1 MIFSGIKCHNFFSF
15 HHLQQ
20 NQASEPLYQE
30 VTNGGLR
37 AKETTQVPHYQS
49 PTTCPHYHVLENQNQ
64 RVPSNPST
72 AIYDQVSRERSDQT
86 DGNTSRCSSSGSP
99 PPIPPHYS
107 TRGIPP
113 QLQSAFLAR
122 ESRAMTLDRGTSV
135 PRCLNFSDFS
145 GPSLEYGRSLTPNFE
160 QNRRLL
166 VQNGR
171 LHTQRESS
179 QTLSR
184 DHSVDNRPAGCPR
197 RNRSNSDS
205 LMLLRVRASFVV

>member
-1 MIFSGIKCHNFFSF
+1 MSPFLLFC
-15 HHLQQ
+15 HLQQ

-30 VTNGGLR
+30 VTNGGLK

-64 RVPSNPST
+64 RVPNNPSP
-72 AIYDQVSRERSDQT
+72 AIYDEVSRERSDQT

-99 PPIPPHYS
+99 PPPIPPHYS

-113 QLQSAFLAR
+113 QIQPLFLAR
-122 ESRAMTLDRGTSV
+122 ESRAMTLDRGASV
-135 PRCLNFSDFS
+135 PRSLNFGDFI
-145 GPSLEYGRSLTPNFE
+145 GPSLDYGRSLTPNFE
-160 QNRRLL
+160 PSRRHL

-171 LHTQRESS
+171 VHTQRESS

-205 LMLLRVRASFVV
+205 LMLLRVRKCLVV